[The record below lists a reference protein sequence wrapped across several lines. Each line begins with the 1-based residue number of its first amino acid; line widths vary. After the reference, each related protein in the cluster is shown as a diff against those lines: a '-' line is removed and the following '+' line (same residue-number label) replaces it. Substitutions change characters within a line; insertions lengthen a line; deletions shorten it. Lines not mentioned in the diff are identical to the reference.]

1 MSIIDS
7 ILNVFLGDKGKKDV
21 KEVTPIVNS
30 VIKFEEELSKISN
43 DQLRSITQE
52 FKNEIKQLDIEIKKA
67 EAKYSLINQ
76 KIKMVQEKFTVL
88 RENKARLGATIEG
101 IDQRKMDLVYMV
113 KNELK
118 IENINNL
125 LSL

>member
-30 VIKFEEELSKISN
+30 VIKFEEELSLISN

-52 FKNEIKQLDIEIKKA
+52 FKNEIKQLKDPFSREIEDINKIIEKSENIDDNNASYKQIKKIQNQYLDKLDDYLKFNFA
-67 EAKYSLINQ
+67 EGFCCCK
-76 KIKMVQEKFTVL
+76 
-88 RENKARLGATIEG
+88 G
-101 IDQRKMDLVYMV
+101 
-113 KNELK
+113 
-118 IENINNL
+118 NN
-125 LSL
+125 